1 MGDPNLQ
8 IREGGSSQKNFF
20 GPFGPQF
27 GLNIRARATH
37 ALLLDPLLKGQ
48 CKSPCPLQL
57 LSNGYRQE
65 KCDNYLLMSKEKL
78 EFKFVLIRV

>member
-1 MGDPNLQ
+1 MGKGS
-8 IREGGSSQKNFF
+8 GGSKPSDKGGGGLKKNFF

-27 GLNIRARATH
+27 GLNMRARASH

-65 KCDNYLLMSKEKL
+65 EWDNCLLMSKGKA
-78 EFKFVLIRV
+78 

>member
-1 MGDPNLQ
+1 MGKGSRGSRPLDKG
-8 IREGGSSQKNFF
+8 EGWSKKKFF

-27 GLNIRARATH
+27 GLNMRARASH

-65 KCDNYLLMSKEKL
+65 ECDNCLLMSKGKA
-78 EFKFVLIRV
+78 